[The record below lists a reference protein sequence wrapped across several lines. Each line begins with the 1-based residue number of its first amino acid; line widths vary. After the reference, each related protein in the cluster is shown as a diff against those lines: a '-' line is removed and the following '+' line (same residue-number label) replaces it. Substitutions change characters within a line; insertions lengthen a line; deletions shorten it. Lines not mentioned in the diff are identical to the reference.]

1 MFRDLADI
9 GRRQQPA
16 KQRNPRAVF
25 ALVPKGGRRSIFEWS
40 SMMFALLFFAVTGA
54 IVSVTLTYSY
64 GFAIALVSTVL
75 TASAF
80 TMLGAVLIYFRPQP
94 KPDRSA
100 FAHRLG
106 FHL

>member
-1 MFRDLADI
+1 VFGDLADI

-25 ALVPKGGRRSIFEWS
+25 ALVPKGGRRSIIEWS
-40 SMMFALLFFAVTGA
+40 STMFALLFFAIAGA
-54 IVSVTLTYSY
+54 VVSVTLTYSY
-64 GFAIALVSTVL
+64 GFAIAFLSTVL

-94 KPDRSA
+94 KPGRSA
-100 FAHRLG
+100 FAHRLR